1 MDFDFLPEY
10 LTELSNYELIET
22 YYLVRSALVSDV
34 TIFMTIL
41 FAYVTVAYF
50 VSAKLTKF
58 QAITISSLYS
68 IFALYM
74 ASSAYNSSLMGSII
88 GYAISGV
95 ESSVDSFV
103 IVSILL
109 VAWVFSIILF
119 IQARKM
125 ERPDIQLE

>member
-10 LTELSNYELIET
+10 LSELTNYELIES
-22 YYLVRSALVSDV
+22 YYLVRNALVSDV

-50 VSAKLTKF
+50 VSAKLTRF

-74 ASSAYNSSLMGSII
+74 ATSAFNSSLMGSII
-88 GYAISGV
+88 GFAISGV
-95 ESSVDSFV
+95 KSSWDSIV
-103 IVSILL
+103 IFAILII
-109 VAWVFSIILF
+109 AWVFSIVLF
-119 IQARKM
+119 IQARRIGKV
-125 ERPDIQLE
+125 

>member
-10 LTELSNYELIET
+10 LTELTHYELIES

-88 GYAISGV
+88 GFAISGV
-95 ESSVDSFV
+95 ESSKESIV
-103 IVSILL
+103 IVTILL
-109 VAWVFSIILF
+109 AAWVFSIILF
-119 IQARKM
+119 IQARRM
-125 ERPDIQLE
+125 GEASQAV